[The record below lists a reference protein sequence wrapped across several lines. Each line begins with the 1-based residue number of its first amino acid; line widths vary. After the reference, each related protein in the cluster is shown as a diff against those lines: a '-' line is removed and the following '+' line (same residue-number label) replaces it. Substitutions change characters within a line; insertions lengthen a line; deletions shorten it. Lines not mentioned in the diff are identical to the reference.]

1 MNRAVADMPQH
12 GRRVSPM
19 TEVSR
24 CVVTNDEPG
33 VAPKC
38 FLALLANLT
47 GFDRRAL
54 PLSLR

>member
-1 MNRAVADMPQH
+1 
-12 GRRVSPM
+12 M

-24 CVVTNDEPG
+24 RVVTNDEPG